1 VFGDLKMKINEVVNE
16 GFWSTLLTPKA
27 ISNLPDMPDRGSQ
40 AMSDCQARAKAR
52 ELYGDDIDPSYEQD
66 CLGKKIAPAPDT
78 TTSST
83 MPDLHPDVSVI
94 SSYPLRLKY
103 KNGDFVL
110 DPGTNKWMTV
120 SGKAVAPTLSSFLQ
134 FQANKL

>member
-1 VFGDLKMKINEVVNE
+1 MKINEVVNE

-27 ISNLPDMPDRGSQ
+27 LANLPDNPERGTG
-40 AMSDCQARAKAR
+40 MTDCGARAKAR
-52 ELYGDDIDPSYEQD
+52 ELYGAEIDPNYDED
-66 CLGKKIAPAPDT
+66 CLGKKSKPKTPTSPSTGTAPN
-78 TTSST
+78 
-83 MPDLHPDVSVI
+83 LHPDVSVI

-110 DPGTNKWMTV
+110 DPNTNRWMTV

-134 FQANKL
+134 FQADKL